1 MVDAY
6 VKQAYI
12 KPVLTCSCSLPNH
25 VQIDIDGIVTMA
37 DFDATTERLHKTE
50 RIAVRLSSDAK
61 RTLEHAA
68 RISGRSLTDFVVD
81 NAVSAA
87 QKAIEDSERM
97 RLEEQ
102 DRTVFLA
109 ALADPPAPNEALKA
123 AAARYRSLTE

>member
-1 MVDAY
+1 
-6 VKQAYI
+6 
-12 KPVLTCSCSLPNH
+12 
-25 VQIDIDGIVTMA
+25 MA
-37 DFDATTERLHKTE
+37 DFDATTERSQKTE
-50 RIAVRLSSDAK
+50 RIAVRLSPDAK
-61 RTLEHAA
+61 RTLERAA

-123 AAARYRSLTE
+123 AVARYRSLTE